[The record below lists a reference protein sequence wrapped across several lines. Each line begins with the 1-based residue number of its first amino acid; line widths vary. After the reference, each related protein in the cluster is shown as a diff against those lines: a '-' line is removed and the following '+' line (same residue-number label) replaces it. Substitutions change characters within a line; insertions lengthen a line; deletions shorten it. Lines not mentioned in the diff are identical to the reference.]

1 MRGRGL
7 AVWVGPA
14 ALFSAGLVATF
25 GGGSS
30 GSAAGTISTLT
41 LPTVSTP

>member
-25 GGGSS
+25 GS